1 MATVVNN
8 SLETDNFHNHQYL
21 KLIINISTLLC
32 TIFAIIISILIIIY
46 ICINLLQKN
55 NLKKSTNISLLLI
68 CNTCLA
74 IICSS
79 ISLTLMILSN
89 IGGDMNI
96 YILKRINHWA
106 CHIRGYLHFVF
117 INSIYLSYALQ
128 GSFRL
133 LHIAFHKYR
142 CLRKIYS
149 FSSFIIVQWIASFL
163 FILPILIEYENYS
176 SFIVYLPQEFYCQ
189 VPITNIRGT
198 TFLILS
204 VYFVPLCCVGIIY
217 LWIIIHIKNRNRQII
232 LIPISV
238 QHKNKR
244 DNIIIK
250 RICLIMIVLSSLGV
264 TPCLFII
271 AFIMTDHLHWTSY
284 RISWMTV
291 SISFVLIILSSLYV
305 TPQIYKSIRIMFN
318 HSQKNRK
325 YYRTFSSINQFSS
338 IDCALFT
345 CRVQQHHT
353 TGKNSFYMVYS
364 AEAKLSSDEQNTI
377 TYHVQQNNQLVQ
389 QCLDSNAIKMKI
401 YYDHQLK
408 DHIDEIQPND

>member
-117 INSIYLSYALQ
+117 INSIYLSYMLQ

-133 LHIAFHKYR
+133 LHIAFHKYW

-204 VYFVPLCCVGIIY
+204 VYFVPLCCIE
-217 LWIIIHIKNRNRQII
+217 
-232 LIPISV
+232 
-238 QHKNKR
+238 
-244 DNIIIK
+244 
-250 RICLIMIVLSSLGV
+250 
-264 TPCLFII
+264 
-271 AFIMTDHLHWTSY
+271 
-284 RISWMTV
+284 
-291 SISFVLIILSSLYV
+291 
-305 TPQIYKSIRIMFN
+305 
-318 HSQKNRK
+318 
-325 YYRTFSSINQFSS
+325 FSS

-401 YYDHQLK
+401 YYGHQLK